1 MQVTAEDCFDMG
13 QGHTQAVMEP
23 GGKTDK
29 AVAHAGLGQGVR
41 DYGLDVFLAMR
52 TVISMDRVFGDF
64 GLDILGDVLDDSL
77 PRAVAALQRTAAVG
91 TDVTAM
97 LFLTIDTLRRLSPSR
112 WMAGLGA
119 SLGLASVLVGLGI
132 DRPLS

>member
-29 AVAHAGLGQGVR
+29 AVAQAGLGQGVR
-41 DYGLDVFLAMR
+41 DYGLDVFLAMG

-64 GLDILGDVLDDSL
+64 GLDILGDILDGSL
-77 PRAVAALQRTAAVG
+77 PRTVTALQRAAAIR

-97 LFLTIDTLRRLSPSR
+97 FFLTIDTFRRFSPSR

-132 DRPLS
+132 NRNLS